1 MTKFVTPTAAL
12 VLSPTELP
20 EDPARLPDVFDAFA
34 RVVVGLEHNEL
45 AWRTK
50 DWPLRVRHPGDPD
63 HAFRVTAL
71 LRDGRTAPAYVP
83 RVCQG
88 RVTRQVVAEYMTA
101 GWALYRREPGRGM
114 RIPITVIDR
123 ERHMTW
129 SVVPAKVPLIDP
141 VRELMQED
149 DETVL
154 PVTAGVTGDWAG
166 VFTPWENLDGL
177 MGLKTPGEA
186 WLRRRTARTV
196 APFRGFWSIIQGW
209 HDVGD
214 GARYQGMWRDPL
226 VVTVYLGWPAYF
238 ISAAG
243 ETTSC
248 PACAKVTIQGR
259 QYCGTVDCNRARAAA
274 RQRTSRAASRQ
285 QRRTAP
291 V

>member
-1 MTKFVTPTAAL
+1 MRKSVTATAAL

-34 RVVVGLEHNEL
+34 RVVEGLEHNEL
-45 AWRTK
+45 AWRSK
-50 DWPLRVRHPGDPD
+50 DWPLSVRHPGDPD
-63 HAFRVTAL
+63 HVFRATPL
-71 LRDGRTAPAYVP
+71 LPDGRTAPTYVP
-83 RVCQG
+83 RACRG

-101 GWALYRREPGRGM
+101 GWALYPRAPSRGM
-114 RIPITVIDR
+114 RIPFTWIDY

-129 SVVPAKVPLIDP
+129 SVVPARLPLIDP

-154 PVTAGVTGDWAG
+154 PLTAGVTGDWAP
-166 VFTPWENLDGL
+166 VLTAWENLDGL

-186 WLRRRTARTV
+186 WLRRRMARTV
-196 APFRGFWSIIQGW
+196 AAYRGFWSIIEGF
-209 HDVGD
+209 HDADD
-214 GARYQGMWRDPL
+214 GARYEGMWGDPL

-243 ETTSC
+243 EITSC
-248 PACAKVTIQGR
+248 PACSRVTIQGR
-259 QYCGTVDCNRARAAA
+259 RYCGTLDCNRARAAA
-274 RQRTSRAASRQ
+274 RQQTSRAASRQ
-285 QRRTAP
+285 RRRAAS